1 MRRTRKL
8 SPNNREEWRSIHD
21 QDEFVRARFL
31 LSPPWASQDRISSEH
46 ISLFLWPRL
55 YRRRTEMNRKTISIN
70 VNGIER
76 KVEVEA
82 RTTLLDL
89 VREQFGL
96 TGAKLGCDIQVCG
109 ACTLLLDGKPV
120 SACSVLAVDA
130 DGCDV
135 LTVEGLGG
143 KGKLDPIQ
151 EAFMEFGALQ
161 CGYCTSGFIL
171 TAKALLEECP
181 KPSDEQIRNYLAG
194 NFCRCGCYQEIM
206 EAVKNVASLSR
217 R

>member
-1 MRRTRKL
+1 MKKK
-8 SPNNREEWRSIHD
+8 
-21 QDEFVRARFL
+21 
-31 LSPPWASQDRISSEH
+31 
-46 ISLFLWPRL
+46 ISLR
-55 YRRRTEMNRKTISIN
+55 

-76 KVEVEA
+76 RVEVEP

-89 VREQFGL
+89 VREQFNL

-120 SACSVLAVDA
+120 SACSVLAVDT
-130 DGCDV
+130 DGCNI
-135 LTVEGLGG
+135 LTVEGLSN
-143 KGKLDPIQ
+143 KDSLHPIQ

-171 TAKALLEECP
+171 TAKALLDEIPRPTE
-181 KPSDEQIRNYLAG
+181 EQIRDYLAG

-206 EAVKNVASLSR
+206 QAIRNVAKIS
-217 R
+217 

>member
-1 MRRTRKL
+1 MK
-8 SPNNREEWRSIHD
+8 RSISLKINGV
-21 QDEFVRARFL
+21 ERRA
-31 LSPPWASQDRISSEH
+31 D
-46 ISLFLWPRL
+46 
-55 YRRRTEMNRKTISIN
+55 
-70 VNGIER
+70 
-76 KVEVEA
+76 VEP

-89 VREQFGL
+89 VREQFNL
-96 TGAKLGCDIQVCG
+96 TGAKLGCDMQVCG

-130 DGCDV
+130 DACEI
-135 LTVEGLGG
+135 LTIEGLSN
-143 KGKLDPIQ
+143 KNALHPLQ

-171 TAKALLEECP
+171 TAKALLDETP
-181 KPSDEQIRNYLAG
+181 RPTDEQIRDYLAG

-206 EAVKNVASLSR
+206 QAIRNVAR

>member
-1 MRRTRKL
+1 M
-8 SPNNREEWRSIHD
+8 
-21 QDEFVRARFL
+21 Q
-31 LSPPWASQDRISSEH
+31 
-46 ISLFLWPRL
+46 
-55 YRRRTEMNRKTISIN
+55 KTISLK
-70 VNGIER
+70 VNGAEHR
-76 KVEVEA
+76 AAVEP

-109 ACTLLLDGKPV
+109 ACTLLVNGKPV
-120 SACSVLAVDA
+120 SACSYLAVDA

-135 LTVEGLGG
+135 TTIEGLHAGG
-143 KGKLDPIQ
+143 AFHPLQ

-171 TAKALLEECP
+171 TAKALLDELP
-181 KPSDEQIRNYLAG
+181 NPSEQQIREYLAG

-206 EAVKNVASLSR
+206 QAGKNVAGI
-217 R
+217 

>member
-1 MRRTRKL
+1 
-8 SPNNREEWRSIHD
+8 
-21 QDEFVRARFL
+21 
-31 LSPPWASQDRISSEH
+31 
-46 ISLFLWPRL
+46 
-55 YRRRTEMNRKTISIN
+55 MNRKTIPIN
-70 VNGIER
+70 VNGVQR
-76 KVEVEA
+76 SVEVEA

-89 VREQFGL
+89 VREQFGF

-109 ACTLLLDGKPV
+109 ACTLLVNGKPV

-130 DGCDV
+130 DGCEV
-135 LTVEGLGG
+135 VTIEGLGSN
-143 KGKLDPIQ
+143 GKLDPIQ

-206 EAVKNVASLSR
+206 QAVKNVASLSR
-217 R
+217 G

>member
-1 MRRTRKL
+1 MKK
-8 SPNNREEWRSIHD
+8 S
-21 QDEFVRARFL
+21 
-31 LSPPWASQDRISSEH
+31 
-46 ISLFLWPRL
+46 ISL
-55 YRRRTEMNRKTISIN
+55 KIN
-70 VNGIER
+70 GVER
-76 KVEVEA
+76 HADVEA

-89 VREQFGL
+89 VREQFNL

-130 DGCDV
+130 DGCDI
-135 LTVEGLGG
+135 LTIEGLSNRDS
-143 KGKLDPIQ
+143 LHPIQ

-171 TAKALLEECP
+171 TAKALLDEIP
-181 KPSDEQIRNYLAG
+181 RPTDEQIRDYLAG

-206 EAVKNVASLSR
+206 QAIRNVAGR
-217 R
+217 